1 MHKDSV
7 KLVNKKDYYINV
19 LMYILYLSWAVEP
32 VLRQQVAED
41 PLQQD
46 FHYNRTPKG
55 SHLFVS
61 MVKNM
66 VCRIQL
72 VRGYKAWICIVTLI
86 LCLNIWITFKQQN
99 FQPTCIVDWYKTK
112 GSYNP
117 KFCNSSRIRTILEDY
132 RVYF

>member
-1 MHKDSV
+1 
-7 KLVNKKDYYINV
+7 
-19 LMYILYLSWAVEP
+19 MYILYLSWAVEP

-46 FHYNRTPKG
+46 FHYNRTSKG

-72 VRGYKAWICIVTLI
+72 VRGY
-86 LCLNIWITFKQQN
+86 
-99 FQPTCIVDWYKTK
+99 
-112 GSYNP
+112 
-117 KFCNSSRIRTILEDY
+117 
-132 RVYF
+132 

>member
-7 KLVNKKDYYINV
+7 KLVEKDYYINV

-46 FHYNRTPKG
+46 FHYNRTSKG

-72 VRGYKAWICIVTLI
+72 VRGY
-86 LCLNIWITFKQQN
+86 
-99 FQPTCIVDWYKTK
+99 
-112 GSYNP
+112 
-117 KFCNSSRIRTILEDY
+117 
-132 RVYF
+132 

>member
-1 MHKDSV
+1 
-7 KLVNKKDYYINV
+7 
-19 LMYILYLSWAVEP
+19 VEP

-46 FHYNRTPKG
+46 FHSNRTSKG

-86 LCLNIWITFKQQN
+86 LCLNNWKTFKKQN

-112 GSYNP
+112 GRYNP

>member
-46 FHYNRTPKG
+46 LQLQQDFQGQP
-55 SHLFVS
+55 L
-61 MVKNM
+61 
-66 VCRIQL
+66 VCEY
-72 VRGYKAWICIVTLI
+72 GKKY
-86 LCLNIWITFKQQN
+86 
-99 FQPTCIVDWYKTK
+99 
-112 GSYNP
+112 GM
-117 KFCNSSRIRTILEDY
+117 
-132 RVYF
+132 